1 MKIIANQSNPS
12 IVSPPDS
19 LTDSIDQPST
29 MAGLRKR
36 MACWMYEGM
45 LMFAVAFIATW
56 LFSTLGQM
64 RNAMDARH
72 PLLQGFLFVV
82 FGVYFVWFWHKGQTL
97 AMKTWHIRVVDI
109 AGQQISQR
117 RALAR
122 YVLSWLWFVPPLA
135 AMAFFKPSGGQ
146 ITLVLTVWVVVYA
159 LLSRLHPSKQFM
171 HDVLAGTR
179 LVNHAPMSKSTP
191 A

>member
-1 MKIIANQSNPS
+1 MKNIANQSLPATGS
-12 IVSPPDS
+12 TPECVAA
-19 LTDSIDQPST
+19 LLGQPHT

-36 MACWMYEGM
+36 MACWVYEGM

-97 AMKTWHIRVVDI
+97 AMKTWHIRVVDLH
-109 AGQQISQR
+109 GQQISQR

-135 AMAFFKPSGGQ
+135 VLAFFKPSGWQ
-146 ITLVLTVWVVVYA
+146 ITLWLTVWVVAYA
-159 LLSRLHPSKQFM
+159 VLSRLLPSKQFV

>member
-1 MKIIANQSNPS
+1 MPTT
-12 IVSPPDS
+12 SPAADNTSHMPAD
-19 LTDSIDQPST
+19 I
-29 MAGLRKR
+29 AGLRKR
-36 MACWMYEGM
+36 MACWIYEGM

-97 AMKTWHIRVVDI
+97 AMKTWHIRVVDLQ
-109 AGQQISQR
+109 GRQISQR

-159 LLSRLHPSKQFM
+159 LLSRLHSSKQFV
-171 HDVLAGTR
+171 HDVLAGTC

>member
-1 MKIIANQSNPS
+1 MTPS
-12 IVSPPDS
+12 SSFNNTAPGPALSP
-19 LTDSIDQPST
+19 
-29 MAGLRKR
+29 AGLRKR
-36 MACWMYEGM
+36 MACWLYEGM

-97 AMKTWHIRVVDI
+97 AMKTWHIRVVDLS
-109 AGQQISQR
+109 GQQISQP

-135 AMAFFKPSGGQ
+135 VMAFFKPSGGQ

-159 LLSRLHPSKQFM
+159 LLSRLDASRQFV
-171 HDVLAGTR
+171 HDRLAGTR
-179 LVNHAPMSKSTP
+179 LVNHAPMSKSLP

>member
-1 MKIIANQSNPS
+1 MKNIANHSSPS
-12 IVSPPDS
+12 TVSSPDPVAN
-19 LTDSIDQPST
+19 LIDQPSN

-36 MACWMYEGM
+36 MACWVYEGM

-97 AMKTWHIRVVDI
+97 AMKTWHIRVVDLH
-109 AGQQISQR
+109 GQQISQR

-135 AMAFFKPSGGQ
+135 VLTFFKPSGWQ
-146 ITLVLTVWVVVYA
+146 ITLWLTVWVVAYA
-159 LLSRLHPSKQFM
+159 LLSRMLPSKQFV